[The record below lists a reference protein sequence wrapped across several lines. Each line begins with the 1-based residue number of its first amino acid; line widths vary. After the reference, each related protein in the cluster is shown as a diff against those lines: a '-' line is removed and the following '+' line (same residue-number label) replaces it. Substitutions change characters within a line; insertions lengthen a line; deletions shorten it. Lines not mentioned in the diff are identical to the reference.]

1 MDRRKFIKA
10 SCAFCGTALAG
21 AALMESCSKKTNS
34 VNLSLDLNSAAN
46 TQLNAV
52 GGYVYNSSIIIARI
66 ASPLASSSFVALAQ
80 QCTHDG
86 CNVSYASATSSFNC
100 PCHAGKFDT
109 SGKVIAGPPPSPL
122 TKYNT
127 SLSGNTLTITS

>member
-1 MDRRKFIKA
+1 MDRRRFLKA
-10 SCAFCGTALAG
+10 SCALCGTAVVG
-21 AALMESCSKKTNS
+21 AALIESCTKKTNS
-34 VNLSLDLNSAAN
+34 VNLTLDLSSSAN
-46 TQLNAV
+46 MQLNAV

-86 CNVSYASATSSFNC
+86 CNVTYASGTSSFNC

-109 SGKVIAGPPPSPL
+109 GGKVIAGPPPSAL

-127 SLSGNTLTITS
+127 SLSGNILTITS